1 MGFGHVAVIEEERV
15 DGVFG
20 VFEEAEGGVGVD
32 TPTLSELVVEV
43 TSSSSTSGLPKSQRT
58 PCLEQLPHLGWTSS
72 HLIFLFLHLRHP
84 ARDFLWERRG
94 GMAAERFGGFHVSS
108 TSSRGIH

>member
-1 MGFGHVAVIEEERV
+1 MDYGSPGKQRRSDLGH
-15 DGVFG
+15 
-20 VFEEAEGGVGVD
+20 D
-32 TPTLSELVVEV
+32 TGEHT
-43 TSSSSTSGLPKSQRT
+43 
-58 PCLEQLPHLGWTSS
+58 
-72 HLIFLFLHLRHP
+72 LIFLFLHLRHP